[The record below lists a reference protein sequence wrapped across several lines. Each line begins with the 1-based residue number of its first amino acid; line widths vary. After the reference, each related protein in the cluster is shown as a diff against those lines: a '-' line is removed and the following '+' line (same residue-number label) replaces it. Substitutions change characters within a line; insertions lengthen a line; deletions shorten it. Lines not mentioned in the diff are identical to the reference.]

1 MDGDEERKGE
11 SSEKQDILN
20 KLLEEINIVKS
31 KKNLYISRTDLL
43 REQAYLIIYY
53 FLYRIFMTVCNRLEV
68 DTFITDKLKLKK
80 KKDDKKC
87 CLIA

>member
-31 KKNLYISRTDLL
+31 KKKSLY
-43 REQAYLIIYY
+43 
-53 FLYRIFMTVCNRLEV
+53 
-68 DTFITDKLKLKK
+68 
-80 KKDDKKC
+80 
-87 CLIA
+87 

>member
-43 REQAYLIIYY
+43 RE
-53 FLYRIFMTVCNRLEV
+53 
-68 DTFITDKLKLKK
+68 
-80 KKDDKKC
+80 
-87 CLIA
+87 